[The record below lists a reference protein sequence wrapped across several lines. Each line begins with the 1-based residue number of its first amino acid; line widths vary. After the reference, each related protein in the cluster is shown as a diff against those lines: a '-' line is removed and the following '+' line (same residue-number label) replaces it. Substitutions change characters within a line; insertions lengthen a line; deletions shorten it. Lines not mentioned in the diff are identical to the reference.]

1 MIFILL
7 SISVLYLL
15 LHLIFFIGYL
25 KSKNCTKLP
34 DNQII
39 RVSVIVAARNEEDN
53 ISNCISALKKL
64 EYPPGLLEIIL
75 VNDESADNTK
85 DLMMKETINDNKFIV
100 IDSRKSST
108 SNLKGKPNAIDTA
121 IEKSKGDII
130 FITDADCEVP
140 INWVNNMVSYYFDN
154 SVGMVC
160 GFANIKNNH
169 KLFSAMQSLDWIYL
183 LSLATSS
190 AGINKPLSCIGNN
203 ISFRKNVYYEVGGY
217 SAISFSITEDLALMR
232 TIANSRKYKVK
243 FPIDSECIVNTLPC
257 LNISELYYQ
266 KKRWFKGGIGINML
280 GYLLGFE
287 LYIMNLILIF
297 GLIFLN
303 PYIFL
308 ILILLKI
315 FSELL
320 IMIPV
325 YKKLRF
331 RKLIIYFPVYQIY
344 FGLYGLIL
352 PFTFMLGT
360 KINWKEREY

>member
-1 MIFILL
+1 MIYILL

-25 KSKNCTKLP
+25 KSKNCKILS
-34 DNQII
+34 DNQKIK
-39 RVSVIVAARNEEDN
+39 VSVIVAARNEEYN
-53 ISNCISALKKL
+53 ISNCIRALKKL
-64 EYPPGLLEIIL
+64 DYPPELLEIII
-75 VNDESADNTK
+75 VNDESTDNTK
-85 DLMMKETINDNKFIV
+85 DLMIKETIKDNKFIV
-100 IDSRKSST
+100 IDSRKSSNN
-108 SNLKGKPNAIDTA
+108 NLKGKPNAIDTA

-140 INWVNNMVSYYFDN
+140 VNWVKNLVNYYIDK

-160 GFANIKNNH
+160 GFTNIKNDH

-203 ISFRKNVYYEVGGY
+203 ISFRKNVYFEVGGY
-217 SAISFSITEDLALMR
+217 GGINFSITEDLALMR
-232 TIANSRKYKVK
+232 TIANSRKYEVK

-257 LNISELYYQ
+257 LNISELYNQ

-303 PYIFL
+303 PYIYI

-325 YKKLRF
+325 YKKLKF
-331 RKLIIYFPVYQIY
+331 RKLIIYFPAYQIY
-344 FGLYGLIL
+344 FAIYGLIL
-352 PFTFMLGT
+352 PFTFMLGS
-360 KINWKEREY
+360 KIKWKEREY